1 MRKIKANLLYQR
13 ACLKREYLGQVVLN
27 LRMASESSNP
37 NFFIEK
43 AIQNVLDLKTATAT
57 LSDFEEF
64 IKGKTFLNPITKN
77 DVKFESLPPES
88 QQKIRQTFKSRYE
101 EKKSNKSLGENILNL
116 FSEAPKK
123 VKEVAEAVLKA
134 PGATKDFFTNAK
146 KRKEMIKDGLEG
158 VKKISSKVL
167 DSATSFLKKEFAVD
181 EFKQVFSLF
190 KKDPTNG
197 QKFINDDGDEV
208 SFDKLSK
215 KERYRWREK
224 QLRKNIPKL
233 FKAVTKA
240 TTLIAFG
247 AFEYKAGGLYGLLAS
262 SATKAGVVGAYTA
275 KGMVSDAAYKTC
287 EDALGVSRDELTKF
301 TSSIPLGK
309 KDEDKKDEDK
319 KDEDT
324 SEKNMSLPEDEKNY
338 SGSFFDY
345 NYEQYEEEAK
355 KYVSDVGISSE
366 EEDEEEDDEEDEDE
380 EDDDDG
386 KKIKRK
392 DKQLKNKQLKRAK
405 DKDGS
410 DLYEEMISQ
419 IRRNIMNSIID
430 KKWHS
435 GETFKKA
442 VLKASK

>member
-13 ACLKREYLGQVVLN
+13 ACLKKEYLGQVVLN
-27 LRMASESSNP
+27 LRLASESSNP
-37 NFFIEK
+37 NFFIER

-57 LSDFEEF
+57 LSDFEQF
-64 IKGKTFLNPITKN
+64 IKGKTFLNPLTKN
-77 DVKFESLPPES
+77 EVQFESLPTES

-101 EKKSNKSLGENILNL
+101 EKKSNKSVGENLINL
-116 FSEAPKK
+116 FLDVPKK

-134 PGATKDFFTNAK
+134 PGATKDFFTNPK

-247 AFEYKAGGLYGLLAS
+247 AFAYKAGGLYGLLAS

-301 TSSIPLGK
+301 TSSIPLDK

-319 KDEDT
+319 KDDDT

-345 NYEQYEEEAK
+345 NYEQYEDEAK
-355 KYVSDVGISSE
+355 KYVSDVGISS
-366 EEDEEEDDEEDEDE
+366 DEEDDE